1 MASLF
6 ALWEGEEVFDN
17 GILRRLGQVGLA
29 VGVASSAGGVTVYAA
44 TTAPTVTV
52 VAQGLNN
59 PRGLAW
65 GADGHLYVA
74 EAGKGGAACLPGGP
88 GGPGSSSCFG
98 LSGSIS
104 RLAGG
109 KVHRVVTGLLSV
121 AGPDGV
127 GAVGPDGLSQRDDGG
142 LFTIITGA
150 PQLIPPGLAP
160 GLTEA
165 LHAQAGQLLRVNP
178 GNGSHDAVAGVG
190 AYDFAWTSRHLSLNP
205 QFPDAN
211 PYGVLALEHTTY
223 VVDAASNTLDRVDRN
238 GKVTVLALFPDP
250 PVNDA
255 VPTCLAERGGA
266 IYVGELTGGG
276 NAPGAAVVWR
286 VVPGQQPVAW
296 QTGFSAITGC
306 GFGANGAFYVTE
318 FQTGGLGAPSP
329 AGDVI
334 RIARDGT
341 RTTLGAGQLFLPNG
355 FLAGKDGSIY
365 VSNWSI
371 MPGTSTGGSPTGQV
385 VRISG

>member
-1 MASLF
+1 M
-6 ALWEGEEVFDN
+6 
-17 GILRRLGQVGLA
+17 LRRLGQATLVA
-29 VGVASSAGGVTVYAA
+29 GVVSSAGGVTGYAA
-44 TTAPTVTV
+44 TTGAPTVTV

-65 GADGHLYVA
+65 GSDGHLYVA
-74 EAGKGGAACLPGGP
+74 EAGTGGTACVPGGP

-98 LSGSIS
+98 LTGSIS

-109 KVHRVVTGLLSV
+109 KVHRVVTGLFSV
-121 AGPDGV
+121 SGPGGV
-127 GAVGPDGLSQRDDGG
+127 GATGPDGLSQRDDGG

-150 PQLIPPGLAP
+150 PQLLPPGFP
-160 GLTEA
+160 PELTEA
-165 LHAQAGQLLRVNP
+165 LHAQAGQLLSVNP
-178 GNGSHDAVAGVG
+178 ANGSYHAVAGVG
-190 AYDFAWTSRHLSLNP
+190 AHDFAWASRHVSLVP
-205 QFPDAN
+205 SQFPDAN
-211 PYGVLALEHTTY
+211 PYGVLALEHVTY
-223 VVDAASNTLDRVDRN
+223 VVDAASNTLDRVDSN
-238 GKVTVLALFPDP
+238 GEVTVLAFFPNP
-250 PVNDA
+250 PVSDA
-255 VPTCLAERGGA
+255 VPTCLAQRDGA
-266 IYVGELTGGG
+266 LYVGELTGDG

-286 VVPGQQPVAW
+286 VVPGHQPVAW

-355 FLAGKDGSIY
+355 FLAGRDGSIY

-371 MPGTSTGGSPTGQV
+371 MPGTSTGGGPTGQV

>member
-1 MASLF
+1 
-6 ALWEGEEVFDN
+6 VFDTR
-17 GILRRLGQVGLA
+17 IVRRLGQVGLV
-29 VGVASSAGGVTVYAA
+29 VGVVSSAGGATGYAA
-44 TTAPTVTV
+44 TAAAPTIAV

-65 GADGHLYVA
+65 GSDGHLYVA
-74 EAGKGGAACLPGGP
+74 EAGKGGTACVPGGP

-104 RLAGG
+104 RLVGG

-121 AGPDGV
+121 SGPGGV
-127 GAVGPDGLSQRDDGG
+127 AATGPDGLSQREDGG

-150 PQLIPPGLAP
+150 PQLLPPGLAP
-160 GLTEA
+160 ELIES

-178 GNGSHDAVAGVG
+178 ANGSYDAVAGVG
-190 AYDFAWTSRHLSLNP
+190 AHDFAWASRHMSLVP
-205 QFPDAN
+205 SQFPDAN
-211 PYGVLALEHTTY
+211 PYGVLALEHATY
-223 VVDAASNTLDRVDRN
+223 VVDAASNTLDRVDSN
-238 GKVTVLALFPDP
+238 GKVTVLAFFPNP
-250 PVNDA
+250 PVSDA
-255 VPTCLAERGGA
+255 VPTCLAQRDGVL
-266 IYVGELTGGG
+266 YVGELTGGG

-286 VVPGQQPVAW
+286 VVPGHQPVAW

-355 FLAGKDGSIY
+355 FLAGRDGSIY